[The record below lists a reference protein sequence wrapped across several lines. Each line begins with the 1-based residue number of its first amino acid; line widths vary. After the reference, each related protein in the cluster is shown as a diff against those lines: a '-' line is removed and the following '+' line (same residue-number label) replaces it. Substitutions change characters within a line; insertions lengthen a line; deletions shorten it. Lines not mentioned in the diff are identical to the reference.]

1 MKRKL
6 SLIEGTM
13 YAGGKTAVNVV
24 SSVTI
29 KGAVQESDL
38 QASLL
43 KIQAR
48 HPLLNSNVWEDDAGI
63 PYFVEQNPVQRIA
76 LRIVN
81 RQTDKDLER
90 ESITECL
97 TPFNTKNDTLVRL
110 VWLKSESVSDLI
122 VVGHHCIC
130 DGRSI
135 LNLMD
140 ETLSLL
146 GDPQKEIGAYKSFS
160 SIQDFIPAEIRESK
174 ANKLKIQLFSKV
186 AKLALLAVAFKK
198 EIKREKPFFLHWKLS
213 KEESSLIIEKCKS
226 EGASVHDALSVAF
239 LRGFKEIKTI
249 KSHSRL
255 YCAVD
260 MRKFLPEV
268 KSNMFFAFPAMVGLN
283 LSNKKNDGF
292 WNQTHEFKNVLA
304 KKIDEMNVNTV
315 LLYSECLLPS
325 LPRMT
330 RYAKADKGAHD
341 FTLSNMGKVSISEK
355 YGALEIESLQSPS
368 TIFPFGNPTT
378 LFTTYF
384 KDQID
389 LVFTSDEHFIKREDV
404 LALKERAL
412 SMIKK

>member
-13 YAGGKTAVNVV
+13 YAGGQTAVNVV

-29 KGAVQESDL
+29 KGTVQESEL
-38 QASLL
+38 HASLL

-48 HPLLNSNVWEDDAGI
+48 HPLLGSNVWEDEVGI
-63 PYFVEQNPVQRIA
+63 PYFVEQNPVQRIG

-81 RQTDKDLER
+81 RQTDQDWER

-146 GDPQKEIGAYKSFS
+146 GDPEKEIGAYKSFS
-160 SIQDFIPAEIRESK
+160 SIQDFIPPEIQESK

-198 EIKREKPFFLHWKLS
+198 EIKREKPFFY
-213 KEESSLIIEKCKS
+213 I
-226 EGASVHDALSVAF
+226 G
-239 LRGFKEIKTI
+239 
-249 KSHSRL
+249 
-255 YCAVD
+255 
-260 MRKFLPEV
+260 
-268 KSNMFFAFPAMVGLN
+268 N
-283 LSNKKNDGF
+283 
-292 WNQTHEFKNVLA
+292 LA
-304 KKIDEMNVNTV
+304 KKN
-315 LLYSECLLPS
+315 LP
-325 LPRMT
+325 
-330 RYAKADKGAHD
+330 
-341 FTLSNMGKVSISEK
+341 
-355 YGALEIESLQSPS
+355 
-368 TIFPFGNPTT
+368 
-378 LFTTYF
+378 
-384 KDQID
+384 
-389 LVFTSDEHFIKREDV
+389 
-404 LALKERAL
+404 
-412 SMIKK
+412 